1 MAISQADRI
10 PVFPCF
16 ESPVI
21 GYARV
26 AFRAG
31 VERHVLDVS
40 FGGFNSWPS
49 SEYQLIA
56 TAAVMVSGRLSGC
69 SVRCEPI
76 LPLLVSRILLNHQR
90 VLCVPACGTKEVVE
104 RQVRCC
110 WHNVHLED
118 EDNVK

>member
-10 PVFPCF
+10 AVFPCF

-56 TAAVMVSGRLSGC
+56 TAAVMVSGRLSDC

-76 LPLLVSRILLNHQR
+76 LPVLVSGILLNQQR
-90 VLCVPACGTKEVVE
+90 VRCIPVCAKEVVE
-104 RQVRCC
+104 R
-110 WHNVHLED
+110 
-118 EDNVK
+118 